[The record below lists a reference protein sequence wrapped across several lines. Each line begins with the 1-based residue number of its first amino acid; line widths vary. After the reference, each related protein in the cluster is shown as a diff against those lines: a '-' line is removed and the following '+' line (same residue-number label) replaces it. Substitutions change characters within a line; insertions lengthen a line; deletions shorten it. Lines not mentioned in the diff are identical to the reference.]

1 MDNTQS
7 SFLSQE
13 DAQELAEQQLETIT
27 GGTGGDPKVV
37 SHKEFG
43 KEYANAYNS
52 AFSDLRQPFLTANSS
67 AANQVSGRML
77 AGEVEKP
84 LHDAFFPPV
93 ETANPITGRTN
104 IQPSRFANDELRAI
118 LKK

>member
-27 GGTGGDPKVV
+27 GGGGKVV
-37 SHKEFG
+37 SPKEFG

-52 AFSDLRQPFLTANSS
+52 ASEHLRQPFLTANSS

-93 ETANPITGRTN
+93 ETANAITGRTN
-104 IQPSRFANDELRAI
+104 IQPSRFANDELRAV

>member
-7 SFLSQE
+7 PFLSQE

-27 GGTGGDPKVV
+27 GGGGKVV
-37 SHKEFG
+37 SPQEFG
-43 KEYANAYNS
+43 KPYADAYNS
-52 AFSDLRQPFLTANSS
+52 ASEQLRQPFLTANSS

-77 AGEVEKP
+77 AAEVEKP
-84 LHDAFFPPV
+84 LHEAFFPPIADHT
-93 ETANPITGRTN
+93 ESARTGRTI

>member
-7 SFLSQE
+7 PFLSQE

-27 GGTGGDPKVV
+27 GGGGKVV
-37 SHKEFG
+37 SPQEHG
-43 KEYANAYNS
+43 KTYADAYNS
-52 AFSDLRQPFLTANSS
+52 AAEHLRQPFLTANSS
-67 AANQVSGRML
+67 AAIQVSGRQL

-84 LHDAFFPPV
+84 LHDTFFPPI
-93 ETANPITGRTN
+93 ETANVITGETF